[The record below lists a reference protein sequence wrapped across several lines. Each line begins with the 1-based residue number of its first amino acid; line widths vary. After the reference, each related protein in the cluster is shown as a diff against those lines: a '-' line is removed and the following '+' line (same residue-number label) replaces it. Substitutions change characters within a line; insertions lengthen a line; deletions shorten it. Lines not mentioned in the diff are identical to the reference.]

1 MAVRAPAP
9 PAGGEQ
15 ALSTSTIRQRLL
27 ASSTL
32 CGVALAVLVAAPA
45 CAAEAPAAAGAEV
58 SEIVVTGSRIPQPNL
73 TSISPI
79 QVVTDQEIKLQGKTD
94 VIDLINNL
102 PQNFQNSKVDFS
114 NTSNPLTSAGGVSTA
129 DLRGLGPQRT
139 LVLVDGRRLGIG
151 DASTLN
157 PNPAPDLNQIPA
169 LLIDRVEVLTGGA
182 SATYGSD
189 AVAGVV
195 NFIMKRNLQGLQI
208 DGQVGVAQHSQ
219 NNQDNVQ
226 GLLRAAGYP
235 LPKGDV
241 WDARS
246 RDLSIAF
253 GQNGDDGASNITVYL
268 NYHRQDPAS
277 QSNRDYSACQ
287 IRVRGGTTPFCNG
300 SVNSNQFF
308 EAVGNGPAI
317 DNNNGFTVIGNQFVD
332 FSVAPATGSPGLVFN
347 SSPFQYLA
355 HDDTRYSAGFFSH
368 YELSKNLDLY
378 ADFSYMNDRAVT
390 AIAPSGLFEGSGPSP
405 NGGFL
410 VNCNNPLL
418 SAQQAALLCSA
429 ADIASGSN
437 VDLVIGRRNQEGG
450 PRSSTYEHSNY
461 RAVAG
466 ARGDIPNMEG
476 WKYDVYA
483 SYYYTSLFQGNF
495 NYLSNARIQN
505 ALQVVNVNGTPTC
518 ISKINGTSPT
528 CVPYNIFK
536 QGAVTADQVAY
547 LNSSGTSS
555 GTVEETIVEGTFSGD
570 LGRYGIKSPWA
581 DDGVG
586 IAGGA
591 QVRRQTYNYAPDQA
605 ELSNDLAGF
614 GGAGVAVDASLGVSE
629 GYLEFR
635 APIAQNQ
642 PAFKDLT
649 LDGGIRYSSYSTGVN
664 ATTYKAGIEWS
675 PTSDIRFR
683 ASFNRAIRAPNIVE
697 LYVPQAV
704 TNSQVIAV
712 DPCAPSFGA
721 PATATLAQCLRTGV
735 TAAQYGNGG
744 TTDRIIQ
751 CPAGQCAVLQGGNAA
766 LQPEKANTYSVGFTV
781 TPTFVP
787 GFTGSFDYYKIDL
800 SNVIGTVGENIILN
814 NCLNTGDATDCSK
827 IVRSPNG
834 SLFGTSITGG
844 GFIRN
849 VNVNT
854 GGAQVSG
861 IDLQGAYNLP
871 LTKVGV
877 PEGYGD
883 LQFFFVGSVL
893 LTDTATPTAT
903 TPTYDC
909 TGLFGPTC
917 ATVNPKWR
925 HTLRVSWKAPWS
937 LLLSA
942 QWRYIGGADYEKN
955 SSEPGLGN
963 GGHETFDAHLR
974 SVNYLD
980 LSAIWR
986 VREYFSIRA
995 GVNNVLDQ
1003 DPQIVDSGI
1012 VSAGLPNAYP
1022 TYDFLGRQIFVGF
1035 SAHF

>member
-1 MAVRAPAP
+1 MPNS
-9 PAGGEQ
+9 
-15 ALSTSTIRQRLL
+15 ALRQHLL

-32 CGVALAVLVAAPA
+32 CALAVTALAA
-45 CAAEAPAAAGAEV
+45 APAAAAEDPASAAV
-58 SEIVVTGSRIPQPNL
+58 AEIVVTGSRIPQPNL
-73 TSISPI
+73 TSVSPI
-79 QVVTDQEIKLQGKTD
+79 QVVTDQEIRLQGKTD
-94 VIDLINNL
+94 VIELINNL

-169 LLIDRVEVLTGGA
+169 LLIDRGEVLTGGA

-208 DGQVGVAQHSQ
+208 DSQFGVAQHSQ
-219 NNQDNVQ
+219 NNQDNIQ

-235 LPKGDV
+235 VPKGDV
-241 WDARS
+241 WDARAK
-246 RDLSIAF
+246 DLSVAF
-253 GQNGDDGASNITVYL
+253 GQNSDNGASNITVYL
-268 NYHRQDPAS
+268 TYHRQDPAS
-277 QSNRDYSACQ
+277 QANRDYSACQ
-287 IRVRGGTTPFCNG
+287 VRVRRGTTPFCNG

-368 YELSKNLDLY
+368 YEMSKNLDLY
-378 ADFSYMNDRAVT
+378 ADFSYMNDRSTT

-418 SAQQAALLCSA
+418 SAQQAAILCSP
-429 ADIASGSN
+429 ADIASGAN

-461 RAVAG
+461 RAVVG
-466 ARGDIPNMEG
+466 ARGDVPGVEDF
-476 WKYDVYA
+476 KYDAYA

-505 ALQVVNVNGTPTC
+505 ALQVVNVNGVPTC
-518 ISKINGTSPT
+518 ISKVNGTAPT
-528 CVPYNIFK
+528 CVPYNIFT
-536 QGAVTADQVAY
+536 QGAVTPAQVAY

-555 GTVEETIVEGTFSGD
+555 GTVEETIVEANVSGN
-570 LGRYGIKSPWA
+570 LARFGITSPWA

-586 IAGGA
+586 VAGGV

-614 GGAGVAVDASLGVSE
+614 GGAGTAVNASLGVTE
-629 GYLEFR
+629 GYFELR
-635 APIAQNQ
+635 APIAQNR
-642 PAFKDLT
+642 PFFRELT
-649 LDGGIRYSSYSTGVN
+649 FDAGYRYSSYSTGVT
-664 ATTYKAGIEWS
+664 ADTYKLGLEWA

-683 ASFNRAIRAPNIVE
+683 ASFNRAIRAPNIVD

-704 TNSQVIAV
+704 TNSQVVAV
-712 DPCAPSFGA
+712 DPCAPNFGT
-721 PATATLAQCLRTGV
+721 PATATLQQCMLTGV
-735 TAAQYGNGG
+735 TAAQYGNGS

-751 CPAGQCAVLQGGNAA
+751 CPAGQCAVLQGGNAN
-766 LQPEKANTYSVGFTV
+766 LQPERANTYSVGFTL
-781 TPTFVP
+781 TPSFIP
-787 GFTGSFDYYKIDL
+787 GFSGSFDYYKIDL

-814 NCLNTGDATDCSK
+814 KCLNTGDPLFCSK

-834 SLFGTSITGG
+834 SLFGTSIAGG
-844 GFIRN
+844 GFISN
-849 VNVNT
+849 TNVNT

-871 LTKVGV
+871 LTRIGV
-877 PEGYGD
+877 PDGYGD
-883 LQFFFVGSVL
+883 LQVFFIGSVL
-893 LTDTATPTAT
+893 LTDTTTPTAS

-909 TGLFGPTC
+909 AGLFGPTC
-917 ATVNPKWR
+917 ATVNPTWR
-925 HTLRVSWKAPWS
+925 HTLRVSWKTPWD

-942 QWRYIGGADYEKN
+942 QWRYIGGADFEKN

-963 GGHETFDAHLR
+963 GGQETFDAHLR
-974 SVNYLD
+974 AVSYLD

-986 VREYFSIRA
+986 VRDNFSIRA
-995 GVNNVLDQ
+995 GVNNILDQ